1 MTDTPVQAAQAVKAD
16 VAAVH
21 VEAESWLSKH
31 KWPVML
37 ALVSAVLIA
46 VALFVVAPMSVR
58 RRIAGPRSA
67 PAGPRR

>member
-1 MTDTPVQAAQAVKAD
+1 MTDTPVQAAQAVKADVAAVQVEAAQAVKAD

-46 VALFVVAPMSVR
+46 VALFVAK
-58 RRIAGPRSA
+58 
-67 PAGPRR
+67 